1 MGTKVINEKLAES
14 RPELDKA
21 RAAVNEIKTLKSPPI
36 VIENVITATVMI
48 LGHKVKEWN
57 DAKKLLSYKFKPELL
72 NFDTYTLTKATRQKV
87 YKKYAGKEDFCYDR
101 VYEGS
106 KACGNLVLWVLSQI
120 KYSRVL
126 DIIIP
131 LEKEVRKL
139 KKDSKKKQ
147 KLAKQLLKSVNDL
160 EENIKLY
167 TNQCNIMI
175 NQIIK
180 STDYELKQFSDKL
193 QPLTDKFN
201 AVLHNK
207 VLD

>member
-1 MGTKVINEKLAES
+1 
-14 RPELDKA
+14 
-21 RAAVNEIKTLKSPPI
+21 
-36 VIENVITATVMI
+36 
-48 LGHKVKEWN
+48 
-57 DAKKLLSYKFKPELL
+57 
-72 NFDTYTLTKATRQKV
+72 
-87 YKKYAGKEDFCYDR
+87 
-101 VYEGS
+101 
-106 KACGNLVLWVLSQI
+106 
-120 KYSRVL
+120 
-126 DIIIP
+126 
-131 LEKEVRKL
+131 L

-147 KLAKQLLKSVNDL
+147 KLAKQLLKIVNDL

>member
-1 MGTKVINEKLAES
+1 MGVDESLAYIDERTKIINEKILAAK
-14 RPELDKA
+14 PELDKA
-21 RAAVNEIKTLKSPPI
+21 RIAANGIDAKEINEIKTLKSPPI

-87 YKKYAGKEDFCYDR
+87 YKKYAAKQDFNYHR

-131 LEKEVRKL
+131 LEKEVKKL

-147 KLAKQLLKSVNDL
+147 KLAKQLTGIVRDL
-160 EENIKLY
+160 E
-167 TNQCNIMI
+167 
-175 NQIIK
+175 
-180 STDYELKQFSDKL
+180 
-193 QPLTDKFN
+193 
-201 AVLHNK
+201 
-207 VLD
+207 